1 MQRIE
6 VRIGGGATRVGT
18 LMFDQKGQKENS
30 AFTYERDWLQNP
42 RAFAIAPNMPLREAT
57 FYTTKIANASS
68 LPGPIADSTPDS
80 WGREVIKMKRGGGH
94 LTDFDYL
101 VESDDFLRSGALR
114 YFEGENEQAR
124 PVASGEG
131 IGEASVPRLYDL
143 SEVVAQARAFEADPD
158 RYREKRAKM
167 VGGDILANAV
177 GSLGGARPKVNA
189 RADDGSLW
197 IVKLAK
203 MDDTYDIARSEVL
216 ALHLAERVGIDT
228 ASATILQTSQKY
240 PVALIKRFD
249 RMGPDGNVRIPFISM
264 QTFMDLPGTE
274 PSNYVDIAQA
284 LQLNSSDPKRQMREL
299 YKRLLFSILI
309 QNTDD
314 HLRNHGLLLDRNQK
328 WALSPAYD
336 INPTPDAGV
345 TLKTA
350 ISEIHGNVP
359 DIGMAIEA
367 SLYFDLS
374 EDDARDE
381 VVAMATTIDGEW
393 RRRAGELKM
402 GTKDTSRI
410 APAFENAQMATALAL
425 ANTRAPGYGG

>member
-6 VRIGGGATRVGT
+6 VRIGGGATKVGT
-18 LMFDQKGQKENS
+18 LLFDQKGQKETS
-30 AFTYERDWLQNP
+30 AFTYERDWLENP
-42 RAFAIAPNMPLREAT
+42 RAFPIAPSMPLREAT
-57 FYTTKIANASS
+57 FYTTQIGNASS

-101 VESDDFLRSGALR
+101 IESDDFLRSGALR

-124 PVASGEG
+124 PVASGDG

-143 SEVVAQARAFEADPD
+143 SEVIAQARAFEADPE

-189 RADDGSLW
+189 RAEDGSLW

-203 MDDTYDIARSEVL
+203 MDDTHDIARSEVL
-216 ALHLAERVGIDT
+216 ALDLARRVGIDT
-228 ASATILQTSQKY
+228 AAASILQTSQKY

-249 RMGPDGNVRIPFISM
+249 RMGPDGTIRIPFISA

-284 LQLNSSDPKRQMREL
+284 LQLHSSDPRQQMREL

-314 HLRNHGLLLDRNQK
+314 HLRNHGLLLDRHQK
-328 WALSPAYD
+328 WSLSPAYD
-336 INPTPDAGV
+336 INPTPDEGV

-359 DIGMAIEA
+359 DIALAIEA
-367 SLYFDLS
+367 SVYFDMS
-374 EDDARDE
+374 EDDARE
-381 VVAMATTIDGEW
+381 IVVTMASTINDEW
-393 RRRAGELKM
+393 RQRAAELKM
-402 GTKDTSRI
+402 GAKDMARI
-410 APAFENAQMATALAL
+410 APAFENGQMAQALAL
-425 ANTRAPGYGG
+425 SRTSGYGG